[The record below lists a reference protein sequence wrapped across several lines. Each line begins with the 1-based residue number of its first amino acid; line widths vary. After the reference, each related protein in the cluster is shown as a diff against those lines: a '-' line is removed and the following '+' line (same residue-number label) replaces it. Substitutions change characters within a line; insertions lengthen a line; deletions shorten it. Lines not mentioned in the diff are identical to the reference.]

1 MSDSKNSPKFSGP
14 PGGKKKVKLKTIKKR
29 SNKPSQIKD
38 TLSKKMF
45 QKFNGQKKS
54 EIISNPLDAFK
65 SDIDALMK
73 THVELKKFVNEGMK
87 KADRKKVNSLAKDL
101 LKKEDVDFINENWEL
116 LKEDP
121 DWKNLTKGDLTL
133 SMLVQ
138 RTAEMIEDFNDAK
151 DVKELE
157 QEYPIFLK
165 EVEEMKKL
173 EEKNKEEVENDG
185 DDDMNE
191 DEVNAAAKI
200 FNLIK
205 PKEKDKDAMEME
217 DDGELTN
224 EEMKKALDVL
234 LDEKKNLNIYDK
246 NNFLRELAQHKKG
259 IDLLLNSTTET
270 LKNDP
275 NLINLDKKDIKR
287 DNIIRLLKDKKYV
300 DPIGLVEAYCE
311 YMSTNEKQFSDGQ
324 LFTSLVIKGIIYELD
339 KVKKAIQNVVKSLT
353 DKIQIDDKVQSK
365 VIKGKNNTEMKKVFT
380 SSYIPQ
386 EEWEKLSS
394 IQKALK
400 NVKDF
405 DQFPKYPIWKG
416 YSEQDKIKFLNE
428 RLKWNIARQSFLVN
442 LLQGKKVEENPY
454 GFRNDVNAPVALNNN
469 LYYTD
474 KFSRGGFCPDFL
486 KLINKLDQGTLKQHN
501 VMRNVAKAAI
511 KKLCERKLFKSFVY
525 RKGVSITLDNETFW
539 DKKDLDELAD
549 KGIKED
555 QVKRPF
561 VYAKANVIRPPPNPP
576 RNSTFLGKKKKA
588 EKALLKGEDLFALGV
603 DPKNFFH

>member
-87 KADRKKVNSLAKDL
+87 KADRKKVNNLAKEL

-157 QEYPIFLK
+157 QEYPIFLQ

-173 EEKNKEEVENDG
+173 EEKNKEEVEND
-185 DDDMNE
+185 DDGDMNE
-191 DEVNAAAKI
+191 DEVNSAAKI

-259 IDLLLNSTTET
+259 IDLLLNSTT
-270 LKNDP
+270 KN
-275 NLINLDKKDIKR
+275 
-287 DNIIRLLKDKKYV
+287 
-300 DPIGLVEAYCE
+300 
-311 YMSTNEKQFSDGQ
+311 M
-324 LFTSLVIKGIIYELD
+324 
-339 KVKKAIQNVVKSLT
+339 
-353 DKIQIDDKVQSK
+353 
-365 VIKGKNNTEMKKVFT
+365 
-380 SSYIPQ
+380 
-386 EEWEKLSS
+386 
-394 IQKALK
+394 
-400 NVKDF
+400 
-405 DQFPKYPIWKG
+405 
-416 YSEQDKIKFLNE
+416 
-428 RLKWNIARQSFLVN
+428 
-442 LLQGKKVEENPY
+442 
-454 GFRNDVNAPVALNNN
+454 
-469 LYYTD
+469 
-474 KFSRGGFCPDFL
+474 
-486 KLINKLDQGTLKQHN
+486 
-501 VMRNVAKAAI
+501 
-511 KKLCERKLFKSFVY
+511 
-525 RKGVSITLDNETFW
+525 
-539 DKKDLDELAD
+539 
-549 KGIKED
+549 
-555 QVKRPF
+555 
-561 VYAKANVIRPPPNPP
+561 
-576 RNSTFLGKKKKA
+576 
-588 EKALLKGEDLFALGV
+588 
-603 DPKNFFH
+603 